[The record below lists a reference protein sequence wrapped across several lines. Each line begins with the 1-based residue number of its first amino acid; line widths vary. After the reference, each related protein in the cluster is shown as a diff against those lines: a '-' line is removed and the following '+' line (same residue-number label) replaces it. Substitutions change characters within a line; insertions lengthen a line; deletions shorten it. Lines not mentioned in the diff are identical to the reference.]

1 MSQPSRPS
9 LDPKKHVAIV
19 GMQLRYPGA
28 TTQAE
33 FWQNLCNGVES
44 ISFFDEE
51 EMAAAGFPPE
61 LIANANFVRANPHVG
76 DTAQFDPAFFG
87 FTPHEAEV
95 MDPQIRLMLE
105 CSWQALEDAG
115 YDAERFAGRIG
126 VFMGANLSN
135 YFMANLMPQI
145 DHLTAG
151 QGGISALTLF
161 NDRDSLAT
169 IVSYKLNLKGPS
181 VTVQTYCSTSLV
193 SVHLGCQSILGGD
206 CEMVLAG
213 GVSLNNEQVSGYSY
227 EEGSIKSRDG
237 HCRTFDAEA
246 SGTVFGNGVGV
257 VVLKRLDRAL
267 ADGDEIHAVIRGS
280 AINNDGAIKAGY
292 TAPSVQG
299 QIESI
304 SAAIERAEVPPESI
318 GFVEAHGTATL
329 IGDPIEVTA
338 LTSAFA
344 AAGSKERQYCALGSA
359 KTNFGHLDRAAG
371 VAGLM
376 KTAMVVREGVI
387 PPSLHYTTPN
397 PKIDFESSPFFVN
410 TALRLWES
418 GAAPRRALVCS
429 LGVGGTNAHAVV
441 EAPPEREPSGDSR
454 AVQLLVLSARSG
466 EALSTA
472 TDQLIKYLNQHPD
485 ANPADVAF
493 TLQHGRKAFGQR
505 RIAVGRDAAELVA
518 ALEDQKAGQSH
529 AGNSEGQSEAPVAF
543 LFPGQGSQYVEMGR
557 ELYETESVFREE
569 VDRCAVWLEPHLGL
583 DLRTILYPSS
593 DDAEVATEKLKQTA
607 LTQPALFVVEFALAK
622 LWQSWGVQPEAMI
635 GHSIGE
641 YVAATLAGVF
651 AVEDALEL
659 VAARGRLMQSLPAG
673 SMLAVPLAESE
684 LAPLLGENLSLAAVN
699 APGSC
704 VASGSHEEVEALEA
718 TLKSRGVEA
727 RRLQTSHAFHSRMMD
742 PILTEFTTLVAKVER
757 HTPTLPYVSN
767 LTGTWITPEQAVD
780 PAYWAQHLRGA
791 VRFTDG
797 VAELLK
803 DGARVGLEV
812 GPGRTLSSLSRQ
824 RPEIGPA
831 GAPLTSLRHPLE
843 KTSDSVFLLAALG
856 KLWIR
861 GVAIDW
867 QGFTDGEKRRRV
879 SLPTYPFD
887 RQSYWVQRK
896 EIAPPVST
904 VAQETKPFGK
914 QADMADWFYAPAWRK
929 TALAPDAT
937 AGGPEWLVLAE
948 SSEWRDALV
957 SQVEGAGGQ
966 VTLVESGA
974 EFASIGA
981 GQFTVNVTNPQDYLA
996 LLAALRTESRFP
1008 QQIVHGWSLEAD
1020 REDALATFADT
1031 QTKGFYSLLFLAQ
1044 ALGEENLTSAVR
1056 LGVVTTQLQ
1065 SVGGEAIVG
1074 PERATLIGPSKVI
1087 AQEYPEVA
1095 SVAID
1100 VAGSPEE
1107 MAAAAVAE
1115 LGSLPVEPVVAWR
1128 DGQRHVQAFEARR
1141 LETEGPVLPLL
1152 KTGGVYLITGGLGGI
1167 GLKVAAWLARTVQ
1180 ARLVLT
1186 NRTALPPK
1194 ADWAT
1199 WLVSNDSGDRV
1210 SRRISSV
1217 QQLEAAGAEV
1227 LLVTADTADLTAM
1240 TEAVTEARTHFGR
1253 IDGVMHAAGVA
1264 GDGVIQLKEK
1274 ATAATVIDAKIKGA
1288 LVLSAALGADQPD
1301 FLVHFS
1307 SIAAVTGGFGQ
1318 VDYCGANSCLDV
1330 LAQAAEC
1337 AGGPTTISINW
1348 DAWAEVGMAVETVA
1362 RPKAQA
1368 AQAAAARF
1376 TTIEHPLFNR
1386 VRETADGLHYVGEFS
1401 ETGPWLI
1408 TDHELY
1414 GKPTLPG
1421 TAYLE
1426 LARSAFARHVET
1438 ESYTFSDMFIMAT
1451 FSVEPDQVRELHVV
1465 LTKAEEGFDFSIKSQ
1480 AAPGSDE
1487 WLEHSRG
1494 HIEPG
1499 TTVERRTHDVEA
1511 MAARCTVEHHDVDAE
1526 SKIVPG
1532 ELLRQAD
1539 HLRVGPRWMTPEWV
1553 NLGDREGIAAQKLA
1567 DAYVGDLADHPLHP
1581 GMVDLTAFFPFKTAS
1596 VYIPFSHGTVR
1607 VFGPLPQR
1615 IRSYIKQHDDLLS
1628 GKPTANF
1635 EVFICDEAGRELVV
1649 MEDYLLKKV
1658 EASSVSAA
1666 AGVGAPDRFPFL
1678 PGAENFQVNMS
1689 TLGQL
1694 DTLALAAGKRVEPGA
1709 GEVEIQMH
1717 AAGLNFKD
1725 VLRGLGML
1733 SSEHDAGLAQG
1744 FGGEGA
1750 GVVVGVGPEVTAFAP
1765 GDRVIVMGAK
1775 CFGGFVTV
1783 AENAAA
1789 PLAEGVSF
1797 EDAATIPLVFLT
1809 AHYALHVQGRV
1820 AKGERVLI
1828 HAAAGGVGLAA
1839 IQCALRVGAEVF
1851 ATAGSPEKRDYV
1863 KALGV
1868 KHVFDSRSLSFAD
1881 EVMAATNGE
1890 GVDVVLNSLS
1900 GEFITKGLG
1909 VLRQFGRFIE
1919 IGARDIY
1926 QNSQLGLRPFANNL
1940 SFMAIELGPVMLQRP
1955 AYVREM
1961 LDEIMGYFRVGTF
1974 KPLPKEV
1981 FPITEVSEAF
1991 QTMAGARHIGK
2002 LVLSITP
2009 PALALLEPTAESSA
2023 ATGSATADSITP
2035 AEGLQALA
2043 RILTAGGPQI
2053 VVSPRPLQPILDHL
2067 RGQLTQAGPSDTG
2080 EMPKPTKRKRY
2091 PRPALGNAYEA
2102 PTTSLQTTL
2111 AEAWQSLL
2119 GIQEVGI
2126 HDNFFELGGDSLI
2139 GVQVISRVK
2148 KEFGVNL
2155 PSSLLYEGP
2164 TIAELAAAIEAAQA

>member
-9 LDPKKHVAIV
+9 LDPTKHIAIV
-19 GMQLRYPGA
+19 GMQLRFPGA
-28 TTQAE
+28 ITRAE
-33 FWQNLCNGVES
+33 FWQNLCNGIES
-44 ISFFDEE
+44 TSFFDEA

-135 YFMANLMPQI
+135 YFMANLMPQL
-145 DHLTAG
+145 DELTAG

-237 HCRTFDAEA
+237 HCRTFDAAA
-246 SGTVFGNGVGV
+246 SGTVFGNGLGV

-304 SAAIERAEVPPESI
+304 SAAIARAEVPSESI

-338 LTSAFA
+338 LTSAFEA
-344 AAGSKERQYCALGSA
+344 TGSKERQYCALGSA

-376 KTAMVVREGVI
+376 KTAMVVREGII

-397 PKIDFESSPFFVN
+397 PKIDFENSPFFVN
-410 TALRLWES
+410 TALRTWES
-418 GAAPRRALVCS
+418 SDTPRRGLVCS

-441 EAPPEREPSGDSR
+441 EAPPEPEPSGESR
-454 AVQLLVLSARSG
+454 AVQLVVLSARSG
-466 EALSTA
+466 EALSVA
-472 TDQLIKYLNQHPD
+472 TDQLIKHLNQHPD
-485 ANPADVAF
+485 ANLADVAY
-493 TLQHGRKAFGQR
+493 TLQNGRKAFGQR
-505 RIAVGRDAAELVA
+505 RIAVGRDAAEIVA
-518 ALEDQKAGQSH
+518 ALEDKKAGQSH
-529 AGNSEGQSEAPVAF
+529 AGDSASQTNASVAF
-543 LFPGQGSQYVEMGR
+543 LFPGQGSQYVGMAR
-557 ELYETESVFREE
+557 ELYESEPVYRAE
-569 VDRCAVWLEPHLGL
+569 VDRCSALLESDLGL
-583 DLRTILYPSS
+583 DLRTILYPDSG
-593 DDAEVATEKLKQTA
+593 DAEAATEKLKQTA
-607 LTQPALFVVEFALAK
+607 LTQPALFVVEYALAK
-622 LWQSWGVQPEAMI
+622 LWQSWGVEPEAMI

-651 AVEDALEL
+651 AVEDALGL

-673 SMLAVPLAESE
+673 SMLAVPLPESE
-684 LAPLLGENLSLAAVN
+684 LAPLLGDELSLAAVN

-704 VASGSHEEVEALEA
+704 VASGSHEAVDKLEA
-718 TLKSRGVEA
+718 VLKTRGIEA

-742 PILTEFTTLVAKVER
+742 PILPEFTALVEKVER
-757 HTPTLPYVSN
+757 KAPTLPYVSN
-767 LTGTWITPEQAVD
+767 LTGTWITAEQAVD

-803 DGARVGLEV
+803 EGTRVGLEV

-843 KTSDSVFLLAALG
+843 KTSDSVFLMAALG
-856 KLWIR
+856 KLWTR

-867 QGFTDGEKRRRV
+867 QGFSGDEKRRRV
-879 SLPTYPFD
+879 PLPTYPFD
-887 RQSYWVQRK
+887 RQSYWVQPK
-896 EIAPPVST
+896 EVSPLAPAAAS
-904 VAQETKPFGK
+904 VAKPFGK
-914 QADMADWFYAPAWRK
+914 QADLADWFYAPVWRK
-929 TALAPDAT
+929 TALEPHAV
-937 AGGPEWLVLAE
+937 AGGPEWLVLADA
-948 SSEWRDALV
+948 SDWRDALV
-957 SQVEGAGGQ
+957 SQIEVAGGR

-974 EFASIGA
+974 DFASADA
-981 GQFTVNVTNPQDYLA
+981 GRFTINPTNPPDFIT
-996 LLAALRTESRFP
+996 LLAALRTDARFP
-1008 QQIVHGWSLEAD
+1008 SQIVHGWNLQAAKG
-1020 REDALATFADT
+1020 DALAAFEDT

-1044 ALGEENLTSAVR
+1044 ALGEENLTAAVR
-1056 LGVVTTQLQ
+1056 LGVVTRQLQ
-1065 SVGGEAIVG
+1065 SVDGEQIIG

-1100 VAGSPEE
+1100 VVGSPTD
-1107 MAAAAVAE
+1107 MATAVVAE
-1115 LGSLPVEPVVAWR
+1115 LGALPIEPVVAWR
-1128 DGQRHVQAFEARR
+1128 EGQRHVQAFEARR
-1141 LETEGPVLPLL
+1141 LEAEGPVLPLL

-1186 NRTALPPK
+1186 NRSALPPRDK
-1194 ADWAT
+1194 WAT
-1199 WLVSNDSGDRV
+1199 WLASNDSGDRV

-1227 LLVTADTADLTAM
+1227 LLVTADTANLAAM
-1240 TEAVTEARTHFGR
+1240 TEAVSEARAHFGR

-1264 GDGVIQLKEK
+1264 GDGVIQLKAQ
-1274 ATAATVIDAKIKGA
+1274 ATAAAVIDAKIKGA
-1288 LVLSAALGADQPD
+1288 LVLTAALGADQPD

-1307 SIAAVTGGFGQ
+1307 SIAAVAGGFGQ

-1330 LAQAAEC
+1330 LAQAAER

-1362 RPKAQA
+1362 RPKALA
-1368 AQAAAARF
+1368 AQAAAAKF
-1376 TTIEHPLFNR
+1376 KTIEHPLFQR
-1386 VRETADGLHYVGEFS
+1386 VRETADGFHYVSEFS
-1401 ETGPWLI
+1401 DAGPWLI

-1426 LARSAFARHVET
+1426 LARAAFARHVET

-1465 LTKAEEGFDFSIKSQ
+1465 LTKADEGFDFTIKSL
-1480 AAPGSDE
+1480 AAPGSDD

-1494 HIEPG
+1494 HLEPG
-1499 TTVERRTHDVEA
+1499 TTMERRTHDIEA

-1553 NLGDREGIAAQKLA
+1553 KLGDREGIAAQKLA
-1567 DAYVGDLADHPLHP
+1567 DAYVGDMADYPLHP

-1615 IRSYIKQHDDLLS
+1615 IRSYIKQHDDLMS

-1635 EVFICDEAGRELVV
+1635 EVFICDEAGEELVV

-1666 AGVGAPDRFPFL
+1666 AGGAPERFPFL
-1678 PGAENFQVNMS
+1678 SGAENFQVNMS
-1689 TLGQL
+1689 TMGQL
-1694 DTLALAAGKRVEPGA
+1694 DTLTLAAGERVTPGA

-1750 GVVVGVGPEVTAFAP
+1750 GVVVGVGPDVTAFAP

-1809 AHYALHVQGRV
+1809 AHYALHVQGRLS
-1820 AKGERVLI
+1820 KGERVLI

-1839 IQCALRVGAEVF
+1839 IQCALRVGAEVY
-1851 ATAGSPEKRDYV
+1851 ATAGSPEKRDYL

-1868 KHVFDSRSLSFAD
+1868 QHVFDSRSLSFAD
-1881 EVMAATNGE
+1881 DIMAATNGE

-1926 QNSQLGLRPFANNL
+1926 QNSQMGLRPFANNL

-1961 LDEIMGYFRVGTF
+1961 LDEIMGYFRAGIF
-1974 KPLPKEV
+1974 KPLPKDV
-1981 FPITEVSEAF
+1981 FPITAVSEAF

-2009 PALALLEPTAESSA
+2009 PALALMEPTVQSSA
-2023 ATGSATADSITP
+2023 TTGSATADSITP

-2043 RILTAGGPQI
+2043 RILNAGATQI

-2067 RGQLTQAGPSDTG
+2067 RGQVAQAAPSDSG
-2080 EMPKPTKRKRY
+2080 EMPKPAKRKRY
-2091 PRPALGNAYEA
+2091 PRPALGNAYEE
-2102 PTTSLQTTL
+2102 PTTPLETKL

-2119 GIQEVGI
+2119 GIQEVGV

-2148 KEFGVNL
+2148 KEFSVNL
-2155 PSSLLYEGP
+2155 PSSTLYEGP

>member
-9 LDPKKHVAIV
+9 LDPTKHIAIV
-19 GMQLRYPGA
+19 GMQLRFPGA
-28 TTQAE
+28 ITRAE
-33 FWQNLCNGVES
+33 FWQNLCNGIES
-44 ISFFDEE
+44 TSFFDEA

-145 DHLTAG
+145 DELTAG

-193 SVHLGCQSILGGD
+193 AVHLGCQSILGGD

-213 GVSLNNEQVSGYSY
+213 GVSLNNEQVSGYTY

-237 HCRTFDAEA
+237 HCRTFDAAA

-257 VVLKRLDRAL
+257 VVLKRLDRAI

-304 SAAIERAEVPPESI
+304 SAAIARAEVAPETI

-338 LTSAFA
+338 LTAAFG
-344 AAGSKERQYCALGSA
+344 AAGSKGRQYCALGSA

-376 KTAMVVREGVI
+376 KTAMVVREGII

-410 TALRLWES
+410 TALRTWES
-418 GAAPRRALVCS
+418 GDTPRRGLVCS

-441 EAPPEREPSGDSR
+441 EAPPDREPSGESR
-454 AVQLLVLSARSG
+454 AVQLVVLSARSG
-466 EALSTA
+466 EALSVA

-485 ANPADVAF
+485 ANPADVAY
-493 TLQHGRKAFGQR
+493 TLQNGRKAFGQR
-505 RIAVGRDAAELVA
+505 RIAVGRDAAEIVA
-518 ALEDQKAGQSH
+518 ALEDKKTGQSY
-529 AGNSEGQSEAPVAF
+529 AGDSAGKTNAPVAF
-543 LFPGQGSQYVEMGR
+543 LFPGQGSQYVGMGR
-557 ELYETESVFREE
+557 ELYESEPVYRAE
-569 VDRCAVWLEPHLGL
+569 VDRCAVLLEPHLGL
-583 DLRTILYPSS
+583 DLRTILYPNSG
-593 DDAEVATEKLKQTA
+593 DAEAATEKLKQTA
-607 LTQPALFVVEFALAK
+607 LTQPALFVVEYALAK
-622 LWQSWGVQPEAMI
+622 LWQSWGVEPAAMI

-651 AVEDALEL
+651 AMEDALGL

-673 SMLAVPLAESE
+673 SMLAVPLPESE
-684 LAPLLGENLSLAAVN
+684 LAPLLGEDLSLAAVN

-704 VASGSHEEVEALEA
+704 VASGSPEAVAKLEA
-718 TLKSRGVEA
+718 TLKTRGVEA

-742 PILTEFTTLVAKVER
+742 PILPEFTALVAKVER
-757 HTPTLPYVSN
+757 NAPTLPYVSN
-767 LTGTWITPEQAVD
+767 LTGTWITAEQAVD

-803 DGARVGLEV
+803 EGARVGLEV

-824 RPEIGPA
+824 RPEIGPL

-843 KTSDSVFLLAALG
+843 KTSDTVFLLAALG
-856 KLWIR
+856 KLWTR

-867 QGFTDGEKRRRV
+867 LEFSGDEKRRRV
-879 SLPTYPFD
+879 PLPTYPFD

-896 EIAPPVST
+896 EVSPLVPVAAR
-904 VAQETKPFGK
+904 VAKPFGK
-914 QADMADWFYAPAWRK
+914 QADLADWFYAPVWRK
-929 TALAPDAT
+929 TALAPHAA
-937 AGGPEWLVLAE
+937 AGGPEWLVLADA
-948 SSEWRDALV
+948 SDWRDALV
-957 SQVEGAGGQ
+957 SQVEAAGGR
-966 VTLVESGA
+966 VTLVESGVD
-974 EFASIGA
+974 FAPADA
-981 GQFTVNVTNPQDYLA
+981 GRFTINPANPQDFNT
-996 LLAALRTESRFP
+996 LLAALRTDARFP
-1008 QQIVHGWSLEAD
+1008 SQIVHGWNLRAAEG
-1020 REDALATFADT
+1020 DALAAFEDT

-1044 ALGEENLTSAVR
+1044 ALGEENLTAAVR
-1056 LGVVTTQLQ
+1056 LGVATRQLQ
-1065 SVGGEAIVG
+1065 SVDGEQIVG

-1100 VAGSPEE
+1100 VAGSPAD
-1107 MAAAAVAE
+1107 MAAAVVAE
-1115 LGSLPVEPVVAWR
+1115 LGVLPVEPVVAWR

-1141 LETEGPVLPLL
+1141 LEAEGLVLPLL
-1152 KTGGVYLITGGLGGI
+1152 KTSGVYLITGGLGGI

-1186 NRTALPPK
+1186 NRSALPPRDK
-1194 ADWAT
+1194 WAT
-1199 WLVSNDSGDRV
+1199 WLASHDSGDRV

-1217 QQLEAAGAEV
+1217 QHLEAAGAEV
-1227 LLVTADTADLTAM
+1227 LLVTANTADLAAM
-1240 TEAVTEARTHFGR
+1240 TAAVAEARAHFGR

-1264 GDGVIQLKEK
+1264 GDGVIQLKDK
-1274 ATAATVIDAKIKGA
+1274 ATATAVIDAKIKGA
-1288 LVLSAALGADQPD
+1288 LVLTAALGAEQVD

-1330 LAQAAEC
+1330 LAQAAER

-1362 RPKAQA
+1362 RPKALA
-1368 AQAAAARF
+1368 AQAAAAKF
-1376 TTIEHPLFNR
+1376 QAIEHPLFQR
-1386 VRETADGLHYVGEFS
+1386 MRETADAFHYVGEFS
-1401 ETGPWLI
+1401 EAGPWLI

-1426 LARSAFARHVET
+1426 LARAAFARHVEV

-1451 FSVEPDQVRELHVV
+1451 FSVEPDQVRKLHVV
-1465 LTKAEEGFDFSIKSQ
+1465 LTKAGEGFDFTIKSQ
-1480 AAPGSDE
+1480 AAPGSDD
-1487 WLEHSRG
+1487 WREHSRG
-1494 HIEPG
+1494 HLEPG
-1499 TTVERRTHDVEA
+1499 TTVERRTHDIEA
-1511 MAARCTVEHHDVDAE
+1511 MAARCTVEHHNVDAE

-1553 NLGDREGIAAQKLA
+1553 KLGDREGIAAQKLA
-1567 DAYVGDLADHPLHP
+1567 DAYVDDLADHPLHP

-1615 IRSYIKQHDDLLS
+1615 IRSYIKQHDDLMS

-1635 EVFICDEAGRELVV
+1635 EVLICDEAGAELVV

-1666 AGVGAPDRFPFL
+1666 AGGAPECFPFL

-1689 TLGQL
+1689 ALGQL
-1694 DTLALAAGKRVEPGA
+1694 DTLALAAGERVAPGA
-1709 GEVEIQMH
+1709 SEVEIQMH

-1750 GVVVGVGPEVTAFAP
+1750 GVVVGVGSDVTAFAP

-1809 AHYALHVQGRV
+1809 AHYALHVQGRL

-1839 IQCALRVGAEVF
+1839 IQCALRVGAEVY
-1851 ATAGSPEKRDYV
+1851 ATAGSPQKRDYV

-1868 KHVFDSRSLSFAD
+1868 QHVFDSRSLSFAD
-1881 EVMAATNGE
+1881 DLMAATNGD

-1961 LDEIMGYFRVGTF
+1961 LDEIMGYFRAGTF
-1974 KPLPKEV
+1974 QPLPKDV
-1981 FPITEVSEAF
+1981 FPITAVSEAF

-2009 PALALLEPTAESSA
+2009 PARALIEPTDRSSA

-2043 RILTAGGPQI
+2043 RILNAGVPQI

-2067 RGQLTQAGPSDTG
+2067 RGQVAQAGPSDTG
-2080 EMPKPTKRKRY
+2080 AMPKPATRKRY

-2102 PTTSLQTTL
+2102 PTTPLETKL

-2119 GIQEVGI
+2119 GIQAVGV

-2139 GVQVISRVK
+2139 GVQVISRIK
-2148 KEFGVNL
+2148 KEFSVNL

-2164 TIAELAAAIEAAQA
+2164 TIAELAAAIEAAPA

>member
-9 LDPKKHVAIV
+9 LDPTKHIAIV

-28 TTQAE
+28 TTRAE
-33 FWQNLCNGVES
+33 FWQNLCNGIES

-145 DHLTAG
+145 DELTAG

-246 SGTVFGNGVGV
+246 SGTVFGNGLGV

-304 SAAIERAEVPPESI
+304 SAAIARAEVAPESI

-338 LTSAFA
+338 LTSAFG

-376 KTAMVVREGVI
+376 KTAMVVREGII

-397 PKIDFESSPFFVN
+397 PKIDFESSPFYVN
-410 TALRLWES
+410 TKLRTWDS
-418 GAAPRRALVCS
+418 SATPRRALVCS

-441 EAPPEREPSGDSR
+441 EAPPEREPSGESR
-454 AVQLLVLSARSG
+454 AVQLVVLSARSG
-466 EALSTA
+466 EALSA
-472 TDQLIKYLNQHPD
+472 AMDQLIKHLNQHPD
-485 ANPADVAF
+485 ANLADVAY
-493 TLQHGRKAFGQR
+493 TLQNGRKAFGQR
-505 RIAVGRDAAELVA
+505 RIAVGRDAAEIVA
-518 ALEDQKAGQSH
+518 ALEDKKPGQSH
-529 AGNSEGQSEAPVAF
+529 AGDSAGQTEAPVAF

-557 ELYETESVFREE
+557 ELYESEPVYRSE
-569 VDRCAVWLEPHLGL
+569 VDHCAELLEPHLGL
-583 DLRTILYPSS
+583 DLRTILYPNSG
-593 DDAEVATEKLKQTA
+593 DTEAATEKLKRTA
-607 LTQPALFVVEFALAK
+607 LTQPALFVVEYALAK
-622 LWQSWGVQPEAMI
+622 LWQSWGVEPEAMI

-651 AVEDALEL
+651 AVEDALGL

-673 SMLAVPLAESE
+673 SMLAVPLPESE
-684 LAPLLGENLSLAAVN
+684 IAPLLGENLSLAAVN

-704 VASGSHEEVEALEA
+704 VASGSHEAVTELEA
-718 TLKSRGVEA
+718 VLKGRGVEA

-742 PILTEFTTLVAKVER
+742 PILPEFTALVEKVER
-757 HTPTLPYVSN
+757 NAPTLPYVSN

-803 DGARVGLEV
+803 DGTRVGLEV

-843 KTSDSVFLLAALG
+843 KTSDSVFLMAALG
-856 KLWIR
+856 KLWIQ
-861 GVAIDW
+861 GAAIDW
-867 QGFTDGEKRRRV
+867 QGFSGDEKRRRV

-896 EIAPPVST
+896 AVSPLAP
-904 VAQETKPFGK
+904 VAASEEKPFGK
-914 QADMADWFYAPAWRK
+914 QADLADWFYAPVWHK
-929 TALAPDAT
+929 TALAPNAA
-937 AGGPEWLVLAE
+937 AGDPEWLVLADA
-948 SSEWRDALV
+948 SDWRDALV
-957 SQVEGAGGQ
+957 SQVEGAGGR

-974 EFASIGA
+974 DFASADA
-981 GQFTVNVTNPQDYLA
+981 GRFTINPTNPQDFVT
-996 LLAALRTESRFP
+996 LLAALRTDARFP
-1008 QQIVHGWSLEAD
+1008 SQIVHGWNLQAAEGN
-1020 REDALATFADT
+1020 ALAAFEDT

-1044 ALGEENLTSAVR
+1044 ALGDENLTAAVR

-1065 SVGGEAIVG
+1065 SVNGEQIVG

-1100 VAGSPEE
+1100 VAGSPAD
-1107 MAAAAVAE
+1107 MAKAVVTE
-1115 LGSLPVEPVVAWR
+1115 LGALPIEPVVAWR
-1128 DGQRHVQAFEARR
+1128 EGQRHVQAFEARR
-1141 LETEGPVLPLL
+1141 LEAEGPVLPLL

-1186 NRTALPPK
+1186 NRSALPSRDK
-1194 ADWAT
+1194 WAT
-1199 WLVSNDSGDRV
+1199 WLASNDSGDRV

-1227 LLVTADTADLTAM
+1227 LLVTADTADEAAM
-1240 TEAVTEARTHFGR
+1240 TAAVTEARAHFGR
-1253 IDGVMHAAGVA
+1253 IDGVLHAAGVA

-1274 ATAATVIDAKIKGA
+1274 STATAVINAKIKGA
-1288 LVLSAALGADQPD
+1288 LVLTAALGADHPD

-1330 LAQAAEC
+1330 LAQAAER

-1368 AQAAAARF
+1368 AQAAAVEF
-1376 TTIEHPLFNR
+1376 KTIEHPLFQR
-1386 VRETADGLHYVGEFS
+1386 VRETADGFHYVGEFS
-1401 ETGPWLI
+1401 EAGPWFI

-1426 LARSAFARHVET
+1426 LARAAFARHVET
-1438 ESYTFSDMFIMAT
+1438 ESFTFSDMFIMAT

-1465 LTKAEEGFDFSIKSQ
+1465 LTKAGDGFDFTIKSQ
-1480 AAPGSDE
+1480 AAPGSDD

-1494 HIEPG
+1494 HLEPG
-1499 TTVERRTHDVEA
+1499 TTVARRTHDIEA

-1526 SKIVPG
+1526 SEIVPG

-1553 NLGDREGIAAQKLA
+1553 KLGDREGIAAQKLP

-1615 IRSYIKQHDDLLS
+1615 IRSYIKQHDDLMS

-1635 EVFICDEAGRELVV
+1635 EVLICDEAGEELVV

-1666 AGVGAPDRFPFL
+1666 AGGAPERFPFL

-1689 TLGQL
+1689 TMGQL
-1694 DTLALAAGKRVEPGA
+1694 DTLNLAAGERVAPGA

-1750 GVVVGVGPEVTAFAP
+1750 GVIVRVGPDVTAFAP

-1783 AENAAA
+1783 VENAAA

-1809 AHYALHVQGRV
+1809 AHYALHVQGRLS
-1820 AKGERVLI
+1820 KGERVLI

-1839 IQCALRVGAEVF
+1839 IQCALRVGAEVY

-1868 KHVFDSRSLSFAD
+1868 QHVFDSRSLSFAD
-1881 EVMAATNGE
+1881 DVMAATNGE

-1926 QNSQLGLRPFANNL
+1926 QNSQMGLRPFANNL

-1961 LDEIMGYFRVGTF
+1961 LDEIMGYFRAGTF
-1974 KPLPKEV
+1974 KPLPKDV

-2009 PALALLEPTAESSA
+2009 PALALMEPTAKSSE

-2043 RILTAGGPQI
+2043 RILNAGASQI

-2067 RGQLTQAGPSDTG
+2067 RGQVAQAGPMDSGKQAT
-2080 EMPKPTKRKRY
+2080 RKRY

-2102 PTTSLQTTL
+2102 PSTPLETTL

-2119 GIQEVGI
+2119 GIQEVGV

-2148 KEFGVNL
+2148 KEFSVNL
-2155 PSSLLYEGP
+2155 PSSSLYEGP